1 MNKSFDLQ
9 KGMDAS
15 RARHKMPGGS
25 LPGKA
30 AGLLGSLFYKLTRL
44 MYYHTGWARSVL
56 KRTGARVICFD
67 HIRPSLYVVNPLLK
81 AAASTCIPAVSL
93 PHGVLLYTNAAPKP
107 KASDERRFAK
117 FNRFDYILVP
127 NQLRKDLLV
136 RSGVTGGKISVLGSL
151 RYCAEWLE
159 QNKKILSRNTSAD
172 SRRN

>member
-1 MNKSFDLQ
+1 
-9 KGMDAS
+9 
-15 RARHKMPGGS
+15 
-25 LPGKA
+25 
-30 AGLLGSLFYKLTRL
+30 
-44 MYYHTGWARSVL
+44 
-56 KRTGARVICFD
+56 
-67 HIRPSLYVVNPLLK
+67 
-81 AAASTCIPAVSL
+81 
-93 PHGVLLYTNAAPKP
+93 LLYTNAAPKP

-136 RSGVTGGKISVLGSL
+136 RSGVTGGKISVLGSP